1 MGLFLILGIILKKRK
16 IFNGEILFPLH
27 ICLIQNTYITSIYRK
42 YSFFL
47 KTQLFWFEKKIK
59 NGKKNQMFEPKANFL
74 RRINCD
80 TRMSFWCYYLW
91 TTINLKANV
100 KHNISN
106 HM

>member
-47 KTQLFWFEKKIK
+47 KTLFWFEKKSKMGKRIK
-59 NGKKNQMFEPKANFL
+59 CL
-74 RRINCD
+74 
-80 TRMSFWCYYLW
+80 
-91 TTINLKANV
+91 NLKLIFFDELIAIRGCRFGATNYGQQ
-100 KHNISN
+100 
-106 HM
+106 

>member
-47 KTQLFWFEKKIK
+47 KTLFWFEKKSKMGKRIK
-59 NGKKNQMFEPKANFL
+59 CL
-74 RRINCD
+74 
-80 TRMSFWCYYLW
+80 
-91 TTINLKANV
+91 NLKLIFFDELIA
-100 KHNISN
+100 IRGCRFGATTYGQQ
-106 HM
+106 

>member
-47 KTQLFWFEKKIK
+47 KTLFWFEKKSKMGKRIK
-59 NGKKNQMFEPKANFL
+59 CL
-74 RRINCD
+74 
-80 TRMSFWCYYLW
+80 
-91 TTINLKANV
+91 NLKIIFFDELIA
-100 KHNISN
+100 IRGCRFGATTYGQQ
-106 HM
+106 